1 MLEGRPE
8 LLTMVRA
15 ALASGVSI
23 ILPSHPG
30 FCQSYPGSSC
40 PSLEPEWYE
49 VTGLSTAPL
58 WLKKKWCLIRK
69 GRLFP
74 ETDKFWLLHA
84 CLGRDGPLYL
94 PWVGKDGHVGG
105 TVPSTSLAH
114 RRHLVNTLNWML
126 KAMAPKPES

>member
-58 WLKKKWCLIRK
+58 WLKKKMVL
-69 GRLFP
+69 
-74 ETDKFWLLHA
+74 DKE
-84 CLGRDGPLYL
+84 RQTL
-94 PWVGKDGHVGG
+94 P
-105 TVPSTSLAH
+105 
-114 RRHLVNTLNWML
+114 
-126 KAMAPKPES
+126 